1 MFMYDAYQSRQN
13 SEEFTVFNLDDV
25 DAAFD
30 NFVQLKYSQRYT
42 LSGKGIKL
50 EITPYAAGHLIGG
63 TIWKIKR
70 ETDEIIYAVDY
81 NHKKERHLSPTILE
95 TLTQPTLLITD
106 ALNALNSQDSR
117 GNRDSLLIES
127 ITSTLRAGGNVLLPV
142 DTAGRVLELL
152 VILDQ
157 HWSHFHY
164 SYPLL
169 FLNNVAY
176 NTIEFAKS
184 QLEWMSEAI
193 MNKFISH
200 RENCFQF
207 SNVKLCHK
215 TSEVNEFPS
224 PKVVLA
230 SMSSLNSGFA
240 QDIFV
245 EWCSDAKNRII
256 FTDTSRP
263 GTIARRLME
272 NPKMGK
278 LYMERCTRVPLS
290 GQELADYERQKKI
303 QKEQELARKK
313 VEEEMAR
320 KKREQ
325 IEMYDYEGEDADMT
339 ASLSTLW
346 QGHDLYPELI
356 KYNSQSQSQ
365 GKESK
370 LPHPMYPCI
379 EKKSV
384 FDEYGESIR
393 PEDYIA
399 VAKTLQPEDAITQ
412 FRVEEDAMVEDVVEE
427 TPTKSIRQKC
437 ELAINCAIQYIDFE
451 GRSDGRSIK
460 KILNHVQ
467 PRKLILIHGS
477 PEATEHLVKYCSS
490 SFSTPGN
497 NTGSKRV
504 VAPRQGE
511 SVDVTEATNLYR
523 LNLKS
528 TFLESLDFKPVGSKS
543 SVAYVEGIIM
553 VPPQEQDEDGQ
564 WHQPEPYLDVLP
576 HTQFSEGHDAV
587 FVGDVKLL
595 GFRQKLQEVGFKTE
609 MKGGVLVVN
618 GTVALRRAEGNASIN
633 IEGSISEDYYKIRD
647 LLYNQFQIL

>member
-1 MFMYDAYQSRQN
+1 MTSIIKFSPLCGAYNEDPLCYLLEIDEYRILLDCGWNDDYDVQLLKPLKRVVGKINAVLISHPDLHHLGALPYAVGKLGLKAKIIGTIPVYKMGQMFMYDAYQSRQN

-224 PKVVLA
+224 PKISLWSGVLMQRTE
-230 SMSSLNSGFA
+230 SSSLIPA
-240 QDIFV
+240 
-245 EWCSDAKNRII
+245 A
-256 FTDTSRP
+256 
-263 GTIARRLME
+263 
-272 NPKMGK
+272 
-278 LYMERCTRVPLS
+278 
-290 GQELADYERQKKI
+290 
-303 QKEQELARKK
+303 
-313 VEEEMAR
+313 
-320 KKREQ
+320 
-325 IEMYDYEGEDADMT
+325 
-339 ASLSTLW
+339 
-346 QGHDLYPELI
+346 
-356 KYNSQSQSQ
+356 
-365 GKESK
+365 
-370 LPHPMYPCI
+370 
-379 EKKSV
+379 
-384 FDEYGESIR
+384 
-393 PEDYIA
+393 
-399 VAKTLQPEDAITQ
+399 
-412 FRVEEDAMVEDVVEE
+412 
-427 TPTKSIRQKC
+427 
-437 ELAINCAIQYIDFE
+437 
-451 GRSDGRSIK
+451 
-460 KILNHVQ
+460 
-467 PRKLILIHGS
+467 
-477 PEATEHLVKYCSS
+477 LV
-490 SFSTPGN
+490 
-497 NTGSKRV
+497 
-504 VAPRQGE
+504 
-511 SVDVTEATNLYR
+511 L
-523 LNLKS
+523 
-528 TFLESLDFKPVGSKS
+528 
-543 SVAYVEGIIM
+543 
-553 VPPQEQDEDGQ
+553 
-564 WHQPEPYLDVLP
+564 
-576 HTQFSEGHDAV
+576 
-587 FVGDVKLL
+587 
-595 GFRQKLQEVGFKTE
+595 
-609 MKGGVLVVN
+609 
-618 GTVALRRAEGNASIN
+618 
-633 IEGSISEDYYKIRD
+633 
-647 LLYNQFQIL
+647 